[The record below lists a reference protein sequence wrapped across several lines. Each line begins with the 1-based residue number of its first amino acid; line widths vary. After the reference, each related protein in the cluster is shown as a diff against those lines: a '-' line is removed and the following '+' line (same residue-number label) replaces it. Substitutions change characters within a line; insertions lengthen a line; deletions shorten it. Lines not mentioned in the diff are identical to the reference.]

1 MNKKLVLNT
10 LSKIGLIE
18 AGLMLLPTVTS
29 IYYHEFDTMKVFL
42 FVILITVLIN
52 AGGLIFVKPAKGKS
66 LTSRDGI
73 AVAALGWIILSFYGA
88 LPYYISGQ
96 IPHFMDALF
105 ESISGFTT
113 TGASILGNVEAL
125 TKGMMF
131 WRCLTHWV
139 GGMGVLVLFVAL
151 IPSDKKSSSLQ
162 LMRAECPGPT
172 VEKLVPK
179 GRSSAMILYFLY
191 GGLTLIM
198 IIFLLIG
205 GMPFYDS
212 ICHAMGTAGTGG
224 FNVKNAGLGFYQSA
238 YLEGVVTVFMILFGV
253 NFNIYYFL
261 IMRKFVGIYKNTE
274 LKVYLGTIVASITII
289 IINTMNYG
297 VYHSFSKALRY
308 ASFQVG
314 SIMTSTGYS
323 TADFDAWPELSKTL
337 LIMLMFV
344 GACAGSTGG
353 GFKVSRVIILFKTA
367 KRNLRKAMHPKSVN
381 VVKSDDKA
389 IDIETVHSVS
399 CYLIIYILIFFV
411 SLFIVSLNNFD
422 FGTNFSSVTAC
433 LNNIGPGISQVGPMM
448 NYSPLSDL
456 SKCVLSIDMLLGR
469 LECLPLLMLVSPSM
483 WFKKLY

>member
-18 AGLMLLPTVTS
+18 AALMLLPLFIS
-29 IYYHEFDTMKVFL
+29 IYYREYPTMRVFL
-42 FVILITVLIN
+42 FVGLLTALIN
-52 AGGLIFVKPAKGKS
+52 GAILLFVKPEKDKNM
-66 LTSRDGI
+66 TSRDGI
-73 AVAALGWIILSFYGA
+73 AIAALGWVFLSFFGS

-113 TGASILGNVEAL
+113 TGASILSDVEAL

-151 IPSDKKSSSLQ
+151 IPSDKKSTSLQ

-179 GRSSAMILYFLY
+179 GKSSAMILYFLY

-198 IIFLLIG
+198 VIFLLIG
-205 GMPFYDS
+205 GMPLYDS
-212 ICHAMGTAGTGG
+212 LCHAMGTAGTGG

-274 LKVYLGTIVASITII
+274 LKVYLGTIITAITVI
-289 IINTMNYG
+289 IINTMQYG

-308 ASFQVG
+308 TSFQVG

-323 TADFDAWPELSKTL
+323 TADFDRWPELSKTIL
-337 LIMLMFV
+337 LCLMFV

-353 GFKVSRVIILFKTA
+353 GFKVSRVIILVKTA

-399 CYLIIYILIFFV
+399 CYLIIYLIIFFV
-411 SLFIVSLNNFD
+411 SLLIVSLNNFD
-422 FGTNFSSVTAC
+422 FATNFSSVTAC

-448 NYSPLSDL
+448 NYAPLSDL
-456 SKCVLSIDMLLGR
+456 TKSVLSLDMLLGR
-469 LECLPLLMLVSPSM
+469 LECLPLLMLAAPSM
-483 WFKKLY
+483 WVKKLY